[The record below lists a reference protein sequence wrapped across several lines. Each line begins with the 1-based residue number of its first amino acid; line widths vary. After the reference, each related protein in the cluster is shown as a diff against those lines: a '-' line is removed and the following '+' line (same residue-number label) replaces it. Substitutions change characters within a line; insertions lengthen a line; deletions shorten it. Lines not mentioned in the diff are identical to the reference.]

1 MNTVAGSKLSIMHA
15 VQLVVGWIFILLLDI
30 HLVMLTLM
38 NTYATSP
45 LRVMFHIV
53 VGGHGMLHV
62 VRQYTNVSVYIY
74 IVGSNIQA

>member
-15 VQLVVGWIFILLLDI
+15 VSVQLVVGSIFILLLDI

-45 LRVMFHIV
+45 LHVMFHIV
-53 VGGHGMLHV
+53 IVGHV
-62 VRQYTNVSVYIY
+62 VLRARLYTNVSIY
-74 IVGSNIQA
+74 V

>member
-15 VQLVVGWIFILLLDI
+15 VQLAVGSIFILLLDI

-53 VGGHGMLHV
+53 VVEATACCMLFG
-62 VRQYTNVSVYIY
+62 NIPMLVYIY

>member
-1 MNTVAGSKLSIMHA
+1 MNTFASSKLSITHA

-45 LRVMFHIV
+45 LRVMFHIGV

-62 VRQYTNVSVYIY
+62 VRQYTNVCVYI
-74 IVGSNIQA
+74 I